1 MTTISV
7 IIPTCNREGFIG
19 RALRSVVRQTL
30 ACSEILVIDDGS
42 TDQTKSLVDAFREQS
57 SIPIYY
63 FWQENQGPAAARNL
77 GLNHARSEFIAFLDS
92 DDHWRK
98 DKLAC
103 QFEVMQRHPDYL
115 ISHTR
120 EQWRRRGAHLNQK
133 RKHLPRHGDIF
144 AHCLQLCAVGMST
157 AMARRELFARV
168 GLFSP
173 DLPCCEDYDLWLR
186 ASALFPFLLID
197 QPLTIKEGGREDQ
210 VSFQHRVGMDR
221 LRIQAIARLLDG
233 SLLTREQAELAR
245 QELRKKCRVYGLGCI
260 KHGREEEGA
269 AYLDMETSVF
279 VPTRAASPQPK

>member
-7 IIPTCNREGFIG
+7 IIPTYNREGFIG

-42 TDQTKSLVDAFREQS
+42 TDQTRALVDAFRGQN
-57 SIPIYY
+57 PVPVYY
-63 FWQENQGPAAARNL
+63 FWQKNQGPAAARNL
-77 GLNHARSEFIAFLDS
+77 GLNHSRSRFIAFLDS

-98 DKLAC
+98 EKLAC
-103 QFEVMQRHPDYL
+103 QFEAMQRHPDYL

-120 EQWRRRGAHLNQK
+120 EQWFRRGAHLNQK
-133 RKHLPRHGDIF
+133 IKHLPRHGDIF
-144 AHCLQLCAVGMST
+144 DHCLQLCAVGMST
-157 AMARRELFARV
+157 VMARRELFTRV

-173 DLPCCEDYDLWLR
+173 GLPCCEDYDLWLR
-186 ASALFPFLLID
+186 VSARFPFLLID

-221 LRIQAIARLLDG
+221 LRIQAIVRLLES
-233 SLLTREQAELAR
+233 SLLTREQTGLALM
-245 QELRKKCRVYGLGCI
+245 ELRKKCRVYGLGCI

-269 AYLDMETSVF
+269 AYLGM
-279 VPTRAASPQPK
+279 ASSLLRGR